1 MATRDEIYTAIRNAD
16 KAGDAQSVQKLGAYL
31 QTLPPDAPAAKPA
44 AKQPEQSFG
53 EKALE
58 VAKDFGSA
66 AVRPLAK
73 GVAALPLM
81 AMDAGVAARNL
92 VTGNVDTSSAKSF
105 LFGSA
110 KNTGAAELP
119 SQMFNEQLD
128 QYTRKPTTTAG
139 KVAEEV
145 SSAVVG
151 GKIMPKIPQGA
162 GKALA
167 PEVLKARAAGYVL
180 PPSKANPTLLNKIIE
195 GTGGKIQTAQQAS
208 IKNQE
213 NTNRLVR
220 KALGMAEDA
229 TISKESLAQVRAQAG
244 KAYDALEAIPT
255 PMKLTPKFSADV
267 SKIAGAWDKIAQKYP
282 EVAKLPEID
291 ALKTSLTRH
300 ADMSFD
306 EAVQLTRAL
315 RAKAT
320 ANLRNFANP
329 EKVAEGKAQK
339 AASDAIEDLMEQ
351 NLSSAGNKGLL
362 KDFRQARQ
370 LYAKTHDVEAALN
383 DANGNV
389 NAAHLGKLVDKG
401 KLTGE
406 LKTIGEVARSFEKA
420 TQRPEKIGSTPG
432 FSPLDLA
439 TTVIAGAAAPAHA
452 GKKLAEAALTLGARP
467 SLRAAALSKVGQR
480 VLVDGK
486 TTAAGRAARRYTLS
500 ELAQREQSQDEDSA
514 ASRPNTR

>member
-1 MATRDEIYTAIRNAD
+1 MPIHAQVEGIGTLEFPDGTDPSVIQATVKKQIES
-16 KAGDAQSVQKLGAYL
+16 KAPK
-31 QTLPPDAPAAKPA
+31 T
-44 AKQPEQSFG
+44 PEKGFG
-53 EKALE
+53 EKALD

-81 AMDAGVAARNL
+81 AMDAGVATRNL
-92 VTGNVDTSSAKSF
+92 IEGRDKS
-105 LFGSA
+105 GQYPY
-110 KNTGAAELP
+110 ELP
-119 SQMFNEQLD
+119 SKTFNTALD
-128 QYTRKPTTTAG
+128 SVTRKPEGVG
-139 KVAEEV
+139 KIAEEV

-151 GKIMPKIPQGA
+151 GKIVPKIPEGA
-162 GKALA
+162 GNVLA
-167 PEVLKARAAGYVL
+167 PEVVKARQAGYVL
-180 PPSKANPTLLNKIIE
+180 PISKANPTLLNKAIE
-195 GTGGKIQTAQQAS
+195 GMSGKIQMGQQAS

-220 KALGMAEDA
+220 KAIGLAEDA
-229 TISKESLAQVRAQAG
+229 PISKESLAQVRQQAG
-244 KAYDALEAIPT
+244 KAYEALEKIPT
-255 PMKLTPKFSADV
+255 PMKITPKFTADV
-267 SKIAGAWDKIAQKYP
+267 QKIAGAWEKVAQKYP
-282 EVAKLPEID
+282 EIAKLPEVD

-300 ADMSFD
+300 SEMSF
-306 EAVQLTRAL
+306 EEGVQLTRAL

-320 ANLRNFANP
+320 ANLKNFTNP

-351 NLSSAGNKGLL
+351 NLSATGNKGLL
-362 KDFRQARQ
+362 KDFREARQ

-383 DANGNV
+383 DATGNV

-406 LKTIGEVARSFEKA
+406 LKTVGEVAKSFEKA

-432 FSPLDLA
+432 FSPLDVA
-439 TTVIAGAAAPAHA
+439 TTVISGAVAPHHA

-467 SLRAAALSKVGQR
+467 ALRSAALSKVGQR

-486 TTAAGRAARRYTLS
+486 STAAGRTARRYTLA
-500 ELAQREQSQDEDSA
+500 ELAQRSQSQDEDK
-514 ASRPNTR
+514 